1 MVRRQP
7 RSVTM
12 PGAGIPESTPYRRA
26 LAGDAVGFED
36 LVRAHHHAMVR
47 AAMVVSGDPD
57 MANDAAQ
64 AAWSRAWRQLGS
76 VRDERAIGSWL
87 VAVACNEARQLVRRR
102 SRLREIDLSGIG
114 ERPAPGRRSDPAN
127 VIDSADLAAALATLQ
142 PGERELVALRYG
154 SDLSPGEI
162 ARLTGRSAVAVRV
175 QLFRLVR
182 RLRRELEHG

>member
-1 MVRRQP
+1 
-7 RSVTM
+7 M
-12 PGAGIPESTPYRRA
+12 PGAGIHESTPYRRA

-114 ERPAPGRRSDPAN
+114 EAAGARTAIGSSERDRQRRPRRRPRH
-127 VIDSADLAAALATLQ
+127 AAT
-142 PGERELVALRYG
+142 R
-154 SDLSPGEI
+154 
-162 ARLTGRSAVAVRV
+162 
-175 QLFRLVR
+175 
-182 RLRRELEHG
+182 